1 MFTKFAVRCVVMKTM
16 PPNEDED
23 IRIEMRLHFALND
36 VAAVVETAKTAED
49 RKMIADSLNPIMKL
63 LEPIND

>member
-1 MFTKFAVRCVVMKTM
+1 MKTM
-16 PPNEDED
+16 HPNEDED

-63 LEPIND
+63 LEPVNDW

>member
-1 MFTKFAVRCVVMKTM
+1 M
-16 PPNEDED
+16 EDED

-63 LEPIND
+63 LEPVNDW

>member
-1 MFTKFAVRCVVMKTM
+1 MKTM

-63 LEPIND
+63 LEPVND

>member
-1 MFTKFAVRCVVMKTM
+1 MFTKIAVRCVVMKTT
-16 PPNEDED
+16 PQNEDED

>member
-1 MFTKFAVRCVVMKTM
+1 MFTKIAVRCVVMKTM
-16 PPNEDED
+16 HPNEDED